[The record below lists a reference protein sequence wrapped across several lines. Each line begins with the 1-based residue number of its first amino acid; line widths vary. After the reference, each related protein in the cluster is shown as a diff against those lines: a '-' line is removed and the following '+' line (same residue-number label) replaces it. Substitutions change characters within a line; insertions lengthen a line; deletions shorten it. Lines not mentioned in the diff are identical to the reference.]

1 MHVIACA
8 AIQIIIAV
16 TCNQPVIPAQAKQLI
31 IACQAIQQVAA
42 RRTHQL
48 LTCCRAVHYP
58 VKALGI
64 GHGERIIAAVAWLR
78 FRLRIW
84 NRRKERIDLCGTQGA
99 ATGRLDIA
107 KLMFRALEPVLH
119 RNLTALV
126 LINTDDEIVAGLQKT
141 QTILADIVLENKPV
155 RTAAGIDNGVCASSC
170 AVHIDVITSTTGKR
184 IIARSAAKLVIAS
197 SATEH
202 IIACAA
208 IQIIIAVAADQLII
222 ASQAK
227 EGVVSGQTMYLI
239 APGCAHQLFT
249 RSCTGYDIVKITSR
263 RPADKLVN
271 LRGAQGVCAR
281 RLNIVDLVGC
291 ISKPGQYPHLI
302 CTLCH
307 GDKQVFAITG
317 KTQLVARQTSAK
329 KQPVCTPA
337 TVINGLQ
344 TIAGV
349 HRIGVVAAAA
359 MEHIIPSAA
368 VQIIVA

>member
-1 MHVIACA
+1 
-8 AIQIIIAV
+8 
-16 TCNQPVIPAQAKQLI
+16 
-31 IACQAIQQVAA
+31 
-42 RRTHQL
+42 
-48 LTCCRAVHYP
+48 
-58 VKALGI
+58 
-64 GHGERIIAAVAWLR
+64 
-78 FRLRIW
+78 
-84 NRRKERIDLCGTQGA
+84 
-99 ATGRLDIA
+99 
-107 KLMFRALEPVLH
+107 
-119 RNLTALV
+119 
-126 LINTDDEIVAGLQKT
+126 
-141 QTILADIVLENKPV
+141 
-155 RTAAGIDNGVCASSC
+155 
-170 AVHIDVITSTTGKR
+170 
-184 IIARSAAKLVIAS
+184 
-197 SATEH
+197 
-202 IIACAA
+202 
-208 IQIIIAVAADQLII
+208 
-222 ASQAK
+222 
-227 EGVVSGQTMYLI
+227 MYLI

-359 MEHIIPSAA
+359 MEYIIPSAA